1 MYWAVEN
8 LRLTLRSLPVLLL
21 LGLSGCASHAPEIV
35 YQSPIPH
42 IDTTL
47 FGKRPE
53 NIVTP
58 SEIFKLE
65 DEQRK
70 YFLDYFNNPK
80 YKNKDSHMRIAKF
93 LENLLEDFEY
103 TSETNSAETTLAS
116 RSGDCMSLATL
127 TTALAL
133 ETGVDITYRAINNT
147 PFFDQRG
154 DFAVRSNHI
163 RSILYKP
170 ELDSFSDTIVQLQP
184 SVKIDFFPT
193 AGDVAGR
200 RIVYR
205 QFLGMYYR
213 NLAALELIDENYNRA
228 FWLTFEAVRQA
239 PYDHENINLMAVLHR
254 RTGNETKAEQLYQY
268 GIEHAIS
275 KVGLLRNYR
284 ILLNHQKRF
293 DEAEKISSE
302 LKNLDDAN
310 PFYWID
316 LANHHYSNNEH
327 DSALFY
333 YRKAIKVAPYLHH
346 GYQGLARTYFQLN
359 KLKQAEA
366 ALKKALENSD
376 DETLRTRFKNKLSV
390 LRTQS

>member
-1 MYWAVEN
+1 MSWVVEI
-8 LRLTLRSLPVLLL
+8 LRKTFTPLPILLL
-21 LGLSGCASHAPEIV
+21 LGLSGCATHSPEII

-47 FGKRPE
+47 FGKRPVD
-53 NIVTP
+53 ISTP
-58 SEIFKLE
+58 GEIFQLDE
-65 DEQRK
+65 EQRK
-70 YFLDYFNNPK
+70 HFLTYFNNPK
-80 YKNKDSHMRIAKF
+80 YKNKDSHMRIANF
-93 LENLLEDFEY
+93 LKELLKNFEY
-103 TSETNSAETTLAS
+103 TSETNSADITLAS

-133 ETGVDITYRAINNT
+133 ETGVDITYRAINNS

-213 NLAALELIDENYNRA
+213 NLAALELIDKNYNRA
-228 FWLTFEAVRQA
+228 FWLTFEAIRQA

-254 RTGNETKAEQLYQY
+254 RTGHETKAEQLYLY
-268 GIEHAIS
+268 GIEHALS

-302 LKNLDDAN
+302 LENLDDAN

-316 LANHHYSNNEH
+316 LANHHYSKTEY

-333 YRKAIKVAPYLHH
+333 YRKAIKAAPYLHH

-359 KLKQAEA
+359 KLNQAEA
-366 ALKKALENSD
+366 ALKKALENSK
-376 DETLRTRFKNKLSV
+376 DETLRARFKNKLAV